1 MEETTKLTPPGW
13 YPDPS
18 GQAQWRVWT
27 GSQWSTLTRP
37 YNSSPPSTP
46 RIVASLTR
54 VQAIARVRYLATL
67 GYFGGLNLLAS
78 LFRDWPKGSH
88 PFSDFWLLPLLGLA
102 GSLLILAW
110 VVSAQAIRTFQDN
123 WTFWALLPFGNLLM
137 VMGLIRKDL
146 FGPLAR
152 SNSGDLVGLAMWLF
166 VASSSPISGIITA
179 LIAAGQIQLTSVY
192 LNNVTL
198 G

>member
-1 MEETTKLTPPGW
+1 
-13 YPDPS
+13 
-18 GQAQWRVWT
+18 
-27 GSQWSTLTRP
+27 
-37 YNSSPPSTP
+37 
-46 RIVASLTR
+46 
-54 VQAIARVRYLATL
+54 
-67 GYFGGLNLLAS
+67 
-78 LFRDWPKGSH
+78 
-88 PFSDFWLLPLLGLA
+88 
-102 GSLLILAW
+102 
-110 VVSAQAIRTFQDN
+110 
-123 WTFWALLPFGNLLM
+123 

>member
-1 MEETTKLTPPGW
+1 MEESTNLTPNGW

-18 GQAQWRVWT
+18 GQPQWRVWT
-27 GSQWSTLTRP
+27 GSKWSTLTRP
-37 YNSSPPSTP
+37 YGSSSPSTP
-46 RIVASLTR
+46 RIVGSLSR

-78 LFRDWPKGSH
+78 LIRSWPKGSH

-102 GSLLILAW
+102 CSLLIIAW
-110 VVSAQAIRTFQDN
+110 TVSAQAVRTFQDN
-123 WTFWALLPFGNLLM
+123 WTIWALLPLGNLLI

-166 VASSSPISGIITA
+166 VATSSPISGIITA
-179 LIAAGQIQLTSVY
+179 LIAAGQIQLASVY